1 MPHQIHEQT
10 LYKKPTIHLFLSDF
24 CKIYT
29 LKTSKFCNCV
39 NSAPPVPPPGVSRR
53 NSRQAKRKP
62 CLFSQAG
69 SGGRGWIR
77 TTEALSSRFTVC
89 PHWPLGNTPLSGFD
103 RLAAVRTVPG
113 DLLILPQAARFVK
126 RLFRAFLT
134 FFQRGL
140 AGFAGSRRRAG
151 LPAYCIIPVGF
162 CQRPISILFALRPRV
177 WFCDKFFYS
186 SCLFSG
192 CIL

>member
-1 MPHQIHEQT
+1 MYCFYCTTHAPFHQSLSCRRERYPDRYCERYPDQRAQE
-10 LYKKPTIHLFLSDF
+10 KPG
-24 CKIYT
+24 CKRIRV
-29 LKTSKFCNCV
+29 F
-39 NSAPPVPPPGVSRR
+39 
-53 NSRQAKRKP
+53 
-62 CLFSQAG
+62 F
-69 SGGRGWIR
+69 GGRGWIR

-89 PHWPLGNTPLSGFD
+89 PHWPLGNTPLFGFD

-151 LPAYCIIPVGF
+151 LPAYCIIRGGF
-162 CQRPISILFALRPRV
+162 CQWVFCPLCFWGRYFIIMAAAAPPRV
-177 WFCDKFFYS
+177 RSKP
-186 SCLFSG
+186 
-192 CIL
+192 